1 VERCAADPEELVRLA
16 AVSDARMPAAT
27 AVLLLDDP
35 CDGVRHRA
43 AAHPSLP
50 VRVLARLLGDHRTA
64 EAAVR
69 NPQMPADVLRRM
81 VGLAGLISGPARA

>member
-50 VRVLARLLGDHRTA
+50 VRVPARLLGDHRTA

-69 NPQMPADVLRRM
+69 NPQVPADVLRRT